1 LDVSSDFLQ
10 VKAQVTTGLS
20 SGASPAK
27 ISLQARSDLAKLSR
41 VMQPWFNDWPDL
53 VGSGSVEMTLT
64 GSPGS
69 TDWIASLN
77 GPAVLHVDK
86 QELWGVSLGPTDMAM
101 QVRRGQLH
109 IPPSSIPANAGK
121 INFQAKVSLTEAK
134 PFLVISEPIKLI
146 EDVAVNAQMSDALL
160 KFVNPVFAD
169 NNEVSGTIN
178 FLCNRLLVDDLAK
191 WKMTT
196 EMSGLFSGKDLRF
209 QLRKGLMADLGSVLG
224 ADMSSE
230 LGEMRPVSIE
240 LANGI
245 ISYKDM
251 HLVFANLIDLS
262 FSGEIVLTDES
273 LNMQVGIPILPSM
286 LTNPPELSD
295 MLAGKRIYVPIR
307 GTVSKPEFDAKRF
320 PELLLKTIADAVG
333 DELPK
338 QIGNILEDIFK

>member
-1 LDVSSDFLQ
+1 
-10 VKAQVTTGLS
+10 
-20 SGASPAK
+20 
-27 ISLQARSDLAKLSR
+27 
-41 VMQPWFNDWPDL
+41 MQPWFNDWPDL
-53 VGSGSVEMTLT
+53 VGSGRATMTLT

-69 TDWIASLN
+69 ADWIASLS
-77 GPAVLHVDK
+77 GPAVLHIDK
-86 QELWGVSLGPTDMAM
+86 QELSGVSLGPTDIDM
-101 QVRRGQLH
+101 QVKQGLLI
-109 IPPSSIPANAGK
+109 IPPTSIPANEGK

-134 PFLVISEPIKLI
+134 PFLVISEPINLI

-178 FLCNRLLVDDLAK
+178 FICNRLLVDDLAK

-196 EMSGLFSGKDLRF
+196 KMSGLFSGKDLRF
-209 QLRKGLMADLGSVLG
+209 QPRKGLMADLGSVLG
-224 ADMSSE
+224 TDMSSE

-240 LANGI
+240 LAKGI

-251 HLVFANLIDLS
+251 NLVFANLIDLS
-262 FSGEIVLTDES
+262 FSGEISLLNES

-286 LTNPPELSD
+286 LTNHPELSD

-307 GTVSKPEFDAKRF
+307 GTVSKPKFDAEKF
-320 PELLLKTIADAVG
+320 PELLLKTIADALG

-338 QIGNILEDIFK
+338 QIGNILEDLFNN